1 MKNRC
6 PLPLIP
12 ELLDRLNSA
21 TIFTKIDLRN
31 AYHQLR
37 IKEGDEYKTAFR
49 CRYGHY
55 EYQVCPFGPTN
66 APAAFQSFIND
77 VFREPLDVFLANL
90 LDDMIIYSPSRAI
103 LRENNLYA
111 KIEKCQFNTDTIDF
125 LGYRVSPA
133 GVGMDPEKVASL
145 LDWPKP

>member
-1 MKNRC
+1 MFIKKPDGKLRLCVDYRQLNAVTVKNRC

-31 AYHQLR
+31 VYHQKR
-37 IKEGDEYKTAFR
+37 VKEGDEYKTAFR

-66 APAAFQSFIND
+66 ALATFQSFIND
-77 VFREPLDVFLANL
+77 VFREHLDVFLAGL
-90 LDDMIIYSPSRAI
+90 LDDMIIYSPR
-103 LRENNLYA
+103 
-111 KIEKCQFNTDTIDF
+111 
-125 LGYRVSPA
+125 P
-133 GVGMDPEKVASL
+133 
-145 LDWPKP
+145 